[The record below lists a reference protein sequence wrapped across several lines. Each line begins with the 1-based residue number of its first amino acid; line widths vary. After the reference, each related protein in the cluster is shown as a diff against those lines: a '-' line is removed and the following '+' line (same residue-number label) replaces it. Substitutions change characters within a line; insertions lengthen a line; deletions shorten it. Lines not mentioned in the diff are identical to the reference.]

1 MRLFDPEKGDTWMEV
16 SAMEALLLSIFG
28 VFAMVAM
35 LMLLLMWLMYV
46 LRRDVDPLSLS
57 PSSFLLVVA

>member
-35 LMLLLMWLMYV
+35 LMLLMWLMYV